1 MSAVWWFTGT
11 YYVYFIGK
19 LKTVFNDVD
28 LRIHKMKENSEF
40 FIIGVGASAGG
51 MEALQRLFNSISD
64 DIPAAFIVIQHITQE
79 NKNLTRDL
87 LAKHTTLQV
96 ADAEDG
102 AEIKRGRVYFTPT
115 YKTLKVTDGFV
126 KLEDRPH
133 EDTFYQPIDIML
145 TSLAK
150 SEKSRAV
157 AIILSGTGTDGS
169 RGIRFIHENGGLV
182 LVQQPVSAQ
191 FNGMP
196 LMAISTGVA
205 DYII

>member
-102 AEIKRGRVYFTPT
+102 AEIKRGRVYLHRPT
-115 YKTLKVTDGFV
+115 KRLRLQMD
-126 KLEDRPH
+126 L
-133 EDTFYQPIDIML
+133 
-145 TSLAK
+145 
-150 SEKSRAV
+150 
-157 AIILSGTGTDGS
+157 
-169 RGIRFIHENGGLV
+169 
-182 LVQQPVSAQ
+182 
-191 FNGMP
+191 
-196 LMAISTGVA
+196 
-205 DYII
+205 

>member
-1 MSAVWWFTGT
+1 
-11 YYVYFIGK
+11 
-19 LKTVFNDVD
+19 
-28 LRIHKMKENSEF
+28 
-40 FIIGVGASAGG
+40 
-51 MEALQRLFNSISD
+51 
-64 DIPAAFIVIQHITQE
+64 
-79 NKNLTRDL
+79 
-87 LAKHTTLQV
+87 
-96 ADAEDG
+96 
-102 AEIKRGRVYFTPT
+102 
-115 YKTLKVTDGFV
+115 
-126 KLEDRPH
+126 
-133 EDTFYQPIDIML
+133 ML